1 MSAIDKDVL
10 DTMTDEERAI
20 LESDEWKEDQDSAVK
35 RPDMREGD
43 DAEDEDEA
51 EDTETEKVADPAEV
65 VADNPVAE
73 VVQEEAKADEPA
85 PVAEA
90 TKPVYRATLPAD
102 YAEQVQALTDQDA
115 ALADKFR
122 AGELDFDEF
131 RTQSAE
137 LNARRYELSM
147 QKVKAEI
154 SQEMSAQT
162 AEATWQETIDT
173 FMDATKKDEGVDYRT
188 DAAKQKDLDR
198 YVKALAADDDNAD
211 KPMAWFLEEAH
222 RIVRFKH
229 NIQAPAKTQTSTKRP
244 APLSQV
250 PKTLAGVPGTDGPG
264 DVGGDEF
271 QDIDRMEGMDLE
283 EAVAR
288 LSPAARAKYL
298 SAA

>member
-20 LESDEWKEDQDSAVK
+20 LESDEWKEDQDASVK

-43 DAEDEDEA
+43 DADED
-51 EDTETEKVADPAEV
+51 DDADDANDEQPAEAAAV
-65 VADNPVAE
+65 VAENPVAE
-73 VVQEEAKADEPA
+73 VVQEEAKADEP
-85 PVAEA
+85 VEA

-115 ALADKFR
+115 DLADKFR

-173 FMDATKKDEGVDYRT
+173 FMIAMKKDEGVDYRT
-188 DAAKQKDLDR
+188 DATKQKDLDR

-229 NIQAPAKTQTSTKRP
+229 NIQAPAAKTQTSTKRP

-271 QDIDRMEGMDLE
+271 QDIDRMEGLDLE